1 MTDVEMYAEKE
12 CHIEDTLNNQE
23 GNLRDGEFWVDINDN
38 QDNKY
43 ELKRTVNELTYEL
56 RKVNKDNERI
66 LMAQE
71 EPNVILLAKIHN
83 DKKYKNKESEQ

>member
-1 MTDVEMYAEKE
+1 MYEKE
-12 CHIEDTLNNQE
+12 KCLPKNLLYKQE

-56 RKVNKDNERI
+56 RKVNKDNE
-66 LMAQE
+66 
-71 EPNVILLAKIHN
+71 
-83 DKKYKNKESEQ
+83 